1 MTLKSE
7 IGASAAWKGFSSQT
21 LYIAYRLISLNDKYN
36 IYPETI
42 EDLMIKE
49 ENNIKELVQVKNLS
63 TDLSLSDLS
72 PKNDDSFFKRVLK
85 YKEDDIKIKIV
96 SFGNIGPELQGLV
109 EKNEKDI
116 KSIYDKFMKY
126 NYKKDE
132 IEWILKKLE
141 IEKVYEKELNELII
155 KEIKKDYIT
164 GIAPNIIFEHL
175 ISYISSLSKLKGNT
189 NYNLWNTKVQNIIKD
204 IMAIQ
209 GMYAQYGKTIIN
221 INDYKSSKTIEELK
235 KEYYEGVDA
244 SPAHIRNGL
253 DLIREKWLKKIED
266 SFENNNI
273 VIIKGESGQG
283 KSSLAYRYLL
293 DNYIEDNI
301 FIINHVIDEKQAE
314 DIVMA
319 INGLSSN
326 KTDEI
331 IVYIDIVPYD
341 KNWKW
346 IIEQIYSR
354 NYNIKVLLT
363 IREED
368 YRRSNLE
375 KYRFKDSIIELEL
388 DIEEAKQLFE
398 KYNFQKFLN
407 FDEAWKRFGEKGPL
421 MEFIYLLNENET
433 LEEKLTTQIDNI
445 IDNEK
450 DSDNWLKFLLIV
462 SYAGKENLRI
472 DLNQIVRTVNSNNVS
487 KMMKNMQK
495 EYLIRI
501 TEETNTIVTTHAVRA
516 KLLEKIIKLKYSYN
530 DENLLI
536 DCLKCT
542 KDFSQVLLVEYFYNH
557 YSSNLDSLV
566 KKLSKEDFERWTS
579 FASVIASLLWLD
591 TYSFYNNCKEE
602 IDIGNEICNDSF
614 VTLIVGDITGY
625 INDDRNERIETFG
638 RIIPNILKV
647 KDKIDFNKFIINYY
661 FTDLYLK
668 NIVSKIDN
676 KNIEE
681 EDNLSDV
688 GYVLFWLGKR
698 NIFIEKLN
706 CTELNNIENN
716 VLDFLVGLQVQNFNE
731 LYNNLLKDFKNK
743 IIEKYNIIQLDETDD
758 EIWVKFINNIKDNTE
773 RSING
778 RVMDVVNAFRKM
790 YWSKKIYHVK
800 MIGTDFIKGAKVP
813 DKEKNINR
821 EKIPLLWL
829 TSLNR
834 YLVEI
839 DEYDKRK
846 NTWKEYKQSVDLI
859 NELILE
865 FLKKYNSAL
874 DYLYSTGRSVN
885 KLCDSSIMQIHAEII
900 KQSKNMDKM
909 PKSTTNKYGL
919 RFNED
924 NKIELASNND
934 TDKMENNIFSQ
945 FFNKYVNS
953 FINFLNQKDEMIINL
968 IKRNKEF
975 NYELSKYNIFDSLKD
990 FISFT
995 KEYSNLYGKNKIQE
1009 EVYKELRI
1017 LLLFWEEMIKNGIR
1031 KEKGKLYDIVER
1043 DKKKHKEMEKFI
1055 YENIYKYQV
1064 DEIKDLI
1071 GIEISEIDIFLNQ
1084 LYNEYKTYFPESN
1097 YFTYDEILLIEFQ
1110 DKVLKN
1116 IKIVPLHQNSLY
1128 KEYIKP
1134 NFMKLIYS
1142 KNNEDFIK
1150 TVLINGSYPI
1160 EEIQQT
1166 KFMGDDSIINNGLK
1180 IAGLIQGL
1188 KLLYSYIISVNSEID
1203 SNSIIVQTYDNW
1215 KKEINVI
1222 HEESL
1227 DEIISLINKLFLEND
1242 EEIYIKIGNNLI
1254 EKLNDIKKVSY
1265 EIMGLKYEKDVE
1277 YLDYLN
1283 DVIASYIDNICNKC

>member
-7 IGASAAWKGFSSQT
+7 IGTKAAWNGFSTQT
-21 LYIAYRLISLNDKYN
+21 LYIAYRLIKLNEKDDM
-36 IYPETI
+36 YPENV
-42 EDLMIKE
+42 EDLMIKQ
-49 ENNIKELVQVKNLS
+49 NNEVKELVQVKNLS
-63 TDLSLSDLS
+63 SDLSLSDLN
-72 PKNDDSFFKRVLK
+72 PQNEDSFFNRVLR
-85 YKEDDIKIKIV
+85 YKEKDIIIKVV
-96 SFGNIGPELQGLV
+96 SFGNIGSELEGLIR
-109 EKNEKDI
+109 KNEKDI
-116 KSIYDKFMKY
+116 KNISDKLKKY
-126 NYKKDE
+126 NFKKDE

-141 IEKVYEKELNELII
+141 IEKVDEKELKELII
-155 KEIKKDYIT
+155 EEIKKDYIT
-164 GIAPNIIFEHL
+164 GIAPNIIFNHL
-175 ISYISSLSKLKGNT
+175 ICYIASLSRFKQKT
-189 NYNLWNTKVQNIIKD
+189 NFNLWNKKVHNIIKD
-204 IMAIQ
+204 IRSIK

-221 INDYKSSKTIEELK
+221 INDYKSSKTLEELK

-253 DLIREKWLKKIED
+253 DLKREKWLKKIENG
-266 SFENNNI
+266 FEKNNI

-346 IIEQIYSR
+346 IIDQICLR
-354 NYNIKVLLT
+354 DYNIKVLLT

-368 YRRSNLE
+368 YKRSNLE
-375 KYRFKDSIIELEL
+375 KYRFGDSIIELEL
-388 DIEEAKQLFE
+388 DVEEAKQIFE
-398 KYNFQKFLN
+398 KYNSQKFLN

-433 LEEKLTTQIDNI
+433 LEEKLTTQINNI
-445 IDNEK
+445 IDNEE
-450 DSDNWLKFLLIV
+450 DSDNWIKFLLIV

-472 DLNQIVRTVNSNNVS
+472 SLNQIVKTVNSSNIS

-516 KLLEKIIKLKYSYN
+516 KLLEKIIKLQCCYN
-530 DENLLI
+530 DEDLLI

-557 YSSNLDSLV
+557 FSSNLESLV
-566 KKLSKEDFERWTS
+566 KKLSKENFDRWIS
-579 FASVIASLLWLD
+579 FASIIASLLWLD
-591 TYSFYNNCKEE
+591 TFSLYNNCKED

-638 RIIPNILKV
+638 RINPNILKV
-647 KDKIDFNKFIINYY
+647 KDKIDLNRFIIKYF

-676 KNIEE
+676 KNVEDD
-681 EDNLSDV
+681 DNLSDV

-698 NIFIEKLN
+698 NLFIKSISCIEI
-706 CTELNNIENN
+706 NNIENN
-716 VLDFLVGLQVQNFNE
+716 VLDFLVGLQVQNLSE
-731 LYNNLLKDFKNK
+731 LYNNLLKKLKDR
-743 IIEKYNIIQLDETDD
+743 IIEKYNIIQFYETVDEV
-758 EIWVKFINNIKDNTE
+758 WVKFTFNIKDNSE
-773 RSING
+773 KSSND
-778 RVMDVVNAFRKM
+778 RVMEVVNALRRI

-800 MIGTDFIKGAKVP
+800 MIGTNIIKDFKLP
-813 DKEKNINR
+813 DTEKNIKS
-821 EKIPLLWL
+821 EKLLLLWV
-829 TSLNR
+829 TSINR
-834 YLVEI
+834 YLIEI
-839 DEYDKRK
+839 DEFDKRR
-846 NTWKEYKQSVDLI
+846 NTWKEYKQSVDSI
-859 NELILE
+859 NDLILE
-865 FLKKYNSAL
+865 FLKKYNAAL
-874 DYLYSTGRSVN
+874 DYLYSTGRNVN
-885 KLCDSSIMQIHAEII
+885 KLCSSSIMQIHEEII

-919 RFNED
+919 KFNED
-924 NKIELASNND
+924 NKIEVASNND
-934 TDKMENNIFSQ
+934 TNKMENNIFFQ
-945 FFNKYVNS
+945 IFNKYVNS
-953 FINFLNQKDEMIINL
+953 FINFLNQKDETIINL
-968 IKRNKEF
+968 IKGNKEF
-975 NYELSKYNIFDSLKD
+975 NYQRSKYIIFKSLKD
-990 FISFT
+990 FTLFT
-995 KEYSNLYGKNKIQE
+995 NEYSNLYGKNKIQE
-1009 EVYKELRI
+1009 DLYKELCI

-1031 KEKGKLYDIVER
+1031 KEKGKLYDIVEK
-1043 DKKKHKEMEKFI
+1043 DKKKHKDMEEFI

-1071 GIEISEIDIFLNQ
+1071 GIEITEIDNYFNE
-1084 LYNEYKTYFPESN
+1084 LYSKYKIYFSESN
-1097 YFTYDEILLIEFQ
+1097 YFSYDEILLGEFQ
-1110 DKVLKN
+1110 DKVLKH
-1116 IKIVPLHQNSLY
+1116 IKIVPLYQKSLY

-1142 KNNEDFIK
+1142 KNNEDFIN

-1160 EEIQQT
+1160 DEIQQT
-1166 KFMGDDSIINNGLK
+1166 KFMGDDSLIYNCLK
-1180 IAGLIQGL
+1180 ITGVIQRL

-1203 SNSIIVQTYDNW
+1203 PNNIVVQTYNNW
-1215 KKEINVI
+1215 KKETNKI

-1227 DEIISLINKLFLEND
+1227 DEIISLISKLFLEND
-1242 EEIYIKIGNNLI
+1242 EEIYIKIGKNLI
-1254 EKLNDIKKVSY
+1254 GNLNNIKKVSY
-1265 EIMGLKYEKDVE
+1265 EMMGLKEEKDVE

-1283 DVIASYIDNICNKC
+1283 DIIVSYIDGICQ